1 MLVSITAMAQSQLI
15 TGKSIILPPLGIQQN
30 VGNLVDNIILS
41 PNGKYAITTDS
52 GFNETLWSIDAYT
65 GMLLGHIDYPSAS
78 PQRTVFITAWR
89 SETAPPCT
97 WHRALPDTIEEF
109 RVPYYYRNLEY
120 EQLSLPAAK
129 TTRPQPQVS
138 TATEGVRR
146 LTNGCGCRTAYFQ
159 NSRSHDEKRAHH
171 SKRNDASRG

>member
-78 PQRTVFITAWR
+78 PQRTVF
-89 SETAPPCT
+89 
-97 WHRALPDTIEEF
+97 
-109 RVPYYYRNLEY
+109 YY
-120 EQLSLPAAK
+120 SLAFGNS
-129 TTRPQPQVS
+129 S
-138 TATEGVRR
+138 TLYVAQGATG
-146 LTNGCGCRTAYFQ
+146 Y
-159 NSRSHDEKRAHH
+159 H
-171 SKRNDASRG
+171 

>member
-89 SETAPPCT
+89 SETAQT
-97 WHRALPDTIEEF
+97 LYVA
-109 RVPYYYRNLEY
+109 
-120 EQLSLPAAK
+120 QG
-129 TTRPQPQVS
+129 
-138 TATEGVRR
+138 ATG
-146 LTNGCGCRTAYFQ
+146 Y
-159 NSRSHDEKRAHH
+159 H
-171 SKRNDASRG
+171 